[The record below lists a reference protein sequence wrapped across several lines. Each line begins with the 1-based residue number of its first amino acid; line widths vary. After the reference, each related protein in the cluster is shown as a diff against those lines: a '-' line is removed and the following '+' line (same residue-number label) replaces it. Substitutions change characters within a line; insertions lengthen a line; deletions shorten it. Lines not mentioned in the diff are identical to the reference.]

1 MTPSPLRIVL
11 WQAVLGCVLALLWG
25 VFRDAN
31 AAWSALAGGAVCVV
45 PGGLFALRL
54 ARASSKQDGYAAA
67 FMAGEGIKILSSVA
81 LFALTAML
89 YRSADWLALMV
100 TYIVVL
106 QVYVVGLAVQ
116 VVPAVVSTVEPAG
129 SSAVRTGRMQ

>member
-1 MTPSPLRIVL
+1 MTPSPLRIVF

-25 VFRDAN
+25 FFRDAN
-31 AAWSALAGGAVCVV
+31 AAWSALVGGAVCVV

-54 ARASSKQDGYAAA
+54 AHASSRQEGYEAA
-67 FMAGEGIKILSSVA
+67 FFAGEGIKILSSVI
-81 LFALTAML
+81 LFAVTAML

-106 QVYVVGLAVQ
+106 QGYVAGLAVRM
-116 VVPAVVSTVEPAG
+116 VPAG
-129 SSAVRTGRMQ
+129 SSGVGTGGMR

>member
-1 MTPSPLRIVL
+1 
-11 WQAVLGCVLALLWG
+11 
-25 VFRDAN
+25 
-31 AAWSALAGGAVCVV
+31 
-45 PGGLFALRL
+45 
-54 ARASSKQDGYAAA
+54 
-67 FMAGEGIKILSSVA
+67 
-81 LFALTAML
+81 ML

-116 VVPAVVSTVEPAG
+116 VVPTVEPAG